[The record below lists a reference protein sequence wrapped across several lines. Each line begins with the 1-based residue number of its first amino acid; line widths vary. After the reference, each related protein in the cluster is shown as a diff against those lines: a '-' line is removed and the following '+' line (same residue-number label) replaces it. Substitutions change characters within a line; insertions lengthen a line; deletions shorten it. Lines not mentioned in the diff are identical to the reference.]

1 MTKKTIRHLNII
13 IVAHSPKL
21 GHIYIEIYDD
31 LTQSKFFHVR
41 KFTYSFFK
49 LVFVTMHIKQLS
61 QFHVE
66 INSK

>member
-31 LTQSKFFHVR
+31 LGHTKLFHAR
-41 KFTYSFFK
+41 NLHTHSSNLF
-49 LVFVTMHIKQLS
+49 L
-61 QFHVE
+61 
-66 INSK
+66 